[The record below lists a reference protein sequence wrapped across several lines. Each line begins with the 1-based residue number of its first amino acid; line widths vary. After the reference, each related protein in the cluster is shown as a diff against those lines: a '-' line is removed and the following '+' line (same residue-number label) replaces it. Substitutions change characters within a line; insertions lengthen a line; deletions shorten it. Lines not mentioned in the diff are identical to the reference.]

1 MNSCNPCVAAA
12 LATLDIL
19 EREDVASRIKE
30 LGLVLMQGLRDA
42 ARSAG
47 KPLLVQGLGPM
58 FHAGFT
64 PLEKVTDLR
73 GVLSYDKGR
82 YGAFVNGM
90 QERGIRLIG
99 RGLWYVSGAHV
110 RADIDRAIATAEEVL
125 KSV

>member
-1 MNSCNPCVAAA
+1 
-12 LATLDIL
+12 
-19 EREDVASRIKE
+19 
-30 LGLVLMQGLRDA
+30 
-42 ARSAG
+42 
-47 KPLLVQGLGPM
+47 M